1 MAAVVF
7 VRFAELRHRSVSRVL
22 ITLLIVVKNTVI
34 LNKSLETLPLSTSS
48 IAFLTKLFVP
58 IPRGI
63 ENPRLKTFL
72 LFNPRGDRNFPTN
85 LRENFVLFLICFRG

>member
-34 LNKSLETLPLSTSS
+34 LNNYLISS
-48 IAFLTKLFVP
+48 
-58 IPRGI
+58 
-63 ENPRLKTFL
+63 
-72 LFNPRGDRNFPTN
+72 D
-85 LRENFVLFLICFRG
+85 